1 MTIQLSVLIWTVITF
16 CVLMFFLNR
25 CLFRP
30 MLAFMDARK
39 EKIARAHKQQ
49 EEAALALEAAKEKA
63 AERRA
68 LAEKEARAA
77 LEAMVA
83 QTREAAVQEMDAA
96 DERYA
101 QLLEQQREQLEKDKR
116 SLQQML
122 DDGVEKLA
130 SSFLQRLAS

>member
-1 MTIQLSVLIWTVITF
+1 MTIQISVLIWTVITF

-30 MLAFMDARK
+30 LLAFMDARE
-39 EKIARAHKQQ
+39 EKIARARKQQ
-49 EEAALALEAAKEKA
+49 EDAAFALEAAKEEA

-83 QTREAAVQEMDAA
+83 QTREAAEQEMDAA

-101 QLLEQQREQLEKDKR
+101 QLLAEQREQLEKDKR

-122 DDGVEKLA
+122 DGGVEKLA